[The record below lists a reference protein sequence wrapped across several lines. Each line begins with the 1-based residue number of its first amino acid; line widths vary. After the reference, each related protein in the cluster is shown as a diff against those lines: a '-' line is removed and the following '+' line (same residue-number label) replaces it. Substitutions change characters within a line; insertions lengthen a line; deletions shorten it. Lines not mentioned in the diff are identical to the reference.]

1 MAESLWNSLDDY
13 LAAQLLAGMGS
24 AGSYTT
30 LVVTQVD
37 KLAQVDVQDWTKNYT
52 APFQIVMSFQSR
64 AVAAGH
70 DGSSTIKRDVEY
82 SVVVINVCEGAPAV
96 ATRDAKILVH
106 RTEKLLATLNFAGV
120 SADDGSLLRGRPRG
134 SNSMFASVVELF
146 PHPSQNRSNL
156 RYGVGT
162 TAFSIQGLTV

>member
-1 MAESLWNSLDDY
+1 MESLWNALDDY
-13 LAAQLLAGMGS
+13 LATQLLAALGS
-24 AGSYTT
+24 AGSYAT
-30 LVVTQVD
+30 LRITQVD
-37 KLAQVDVQDWTKNYT
+37 KLAQVDVQDWTKSYA

-82 SVVVINVCEGAPAV
+82 SVVVISVCEGTPAD

-120 SADDGSLLRGRPRG
+120 AATDGSLLRGRPRG
-134 SNSMFASVVELF
+134 SSSMFASVVELF
-146 PHPSQNRSNL
+146 PHPSQNRANL

-162 TAFSIQGLTV
+162 TAFSITGLTV